1 MRAVVCLAGEI
12 AAGKS
17 TLAHELV
24 REFPGSAVRAFG
36 DIVRRRA
43 REEGRGQDR
52 GALQEL
58 GAELIAQGWSS
69 FVDMLLEG
77 AEVAVDGILVIDGV
91 RHLEAVEEIRRRFPD
106 APVQVVFLRIDRDM
120 SRARLAERDGEVAG
134 YDHAVEADVRRLEV
148 MADRCID
155 SSRPL
160 HETVEAVRRLIAL
173 EAE

>member
-1 MRAVVCLAGEI
+1 MCLAGEI

-52 GALQEL
+52 AALQEL
-58 GAELIAQGWSS
+58 GAELIAHGWSS

-77 AEVAVDGILVIDGV
+77 AEAAVDGILIIDGV
-91 RHLEAVEEIRRRFPD
+91 RHLEAVEEIRRRFPEK
-106 APVQVVFLRIDRDM
+106 PVRVVFLRIDRAM
-120 SRARLAERDGEVAG
+120 SRARLADRDGEVGG
-134 YDHAVEADVRRLEV
+134 YDHAVEAEVWRLEG
-148 MADRCID
+148 MADRCLD
-155 SSRPL
+155 GSRPL
-160 HETVEAVRRLIAL
+160 PEAVDAVRSLMAL
-173 EAE
+173 EME